1 MRFFGHGSIRSGS
14 DSGSGAIRHHGR
26 WENSLLVAL
35 ATLSGFVAPV
45 SAQTDGAS
53 EYQIKAAYLYNFA
66 KSAEWP
72 EKNLPGGAPLLIG
85 IVGGDEEFVDTMKK
99 TVSGKTAG
107 THPVTVKRAESD
119 QEIGLCHLVFFR
131 ASTGHKRTESAIA
144 VLPNSSIL
152 SVGEDSFFLRQGGM
166 INLVLKHGMVR
177 FEINRAS
184 LDRAGIRLGAALLA
198 LSNSEGGA
206 PNASVADSEMS
217 TPVASAGGESRRLRV
232 GSPPEYPEIAKRM
245 SIKGVAQVEAS
256 VRRDGTVKDV
266 KIIGGHPV
274 LADALAK
281 TVMGWQYEPAAKE
294 SQVVVRFVF
303 DQ

>member
-1 MRFFGHGSIRSGS
+1 LQLRFFGHGSIRSGS

-131 ASTGHKRTESAIA
+131 ASTGHKRTESAIV

-177 FEINRAS
+177 FEVNRAS

-198 LSNSEGGA
+198 LANSEDGA
-206 PNASVADSEMS
+206 PNASVAESDTSA
-217 TPVASAGGESRRLRV
+217 PGAGGESRRLKV